1 VAAASPDA
9 VNLSER
15 SLVELEQ
22 EQVTTRRAS
31 FYERLGA
38 LIVDGIIVAVVPII
52 LYEVSG
58 ATAAY
63 LAWVAI
69 GITYELYFVGSTG
82 QTPGRR
88 VLHIRIVDRRHGG
101 PIGYGRA
108 AVRIFGR
115 WLSAIPLYLGYFW
128 MLWDKESQCW
138 QDKMAND
145 VVIPDY

>member
-1 VAAASPDA
+1 MEP
-9 VNLSER
+9 EPQ
-15 SLVELEQ
+15 EL
-22 EQVTTRRAS
+22 TPNRAS

-38 LIVDGIIVAVVPII
+38 LIVDGIVVAIVPLVIWA
-52 LYEVSG
+52 LAG

-63 LAWVAI
+63 VLWVVL
-69 GITYELYFVGSTG
+69 GIAYELYFVGSTG

-88 VLHIRIVDRRHGG
+88 VLHIRVVDRRNGRS
-101 PIGYGRA
+101 IGYGRA

>member
-1 VAAASPDA
+1 
-9 VNLSER
+9 
-15 SLVELEQ
+15 VEPEQ
-22 EQVTTRRAS
+22 KVTTARAS

-38 LIVDGIIVAVVPII
+38 LIVDGIIVSIIPIV
-52 LYEVSG
+52 LYEISG
-58 ATAAY
+58 ALASY
-63 LAWVAI
+63 LAWVVI
-69 GITYELYFVGSTG
+69 GIGYELYFVGSTG

-88 VLHIRIVDRRHGG
+88 FLHIRVVDRRDGT

-128 MLWDKESQCW
+128 MLWDREKQCW

-145 VVIPDY
+145 VVVPDY